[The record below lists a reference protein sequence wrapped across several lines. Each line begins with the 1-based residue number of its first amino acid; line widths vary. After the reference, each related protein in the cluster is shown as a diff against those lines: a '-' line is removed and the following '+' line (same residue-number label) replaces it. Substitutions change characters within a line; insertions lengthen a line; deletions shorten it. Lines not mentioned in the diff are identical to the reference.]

1 LRGNADAGY
10 VMVGQHAA
18 CESKNRVAHRRRIE
32 FDKAGR
38 WRVRCRHLMYE
49 TFDVAIGMHDPA
61 TNSGRAD
68 VDDEDAHGHR

>member
-1 LRGNADAGY
+1 
-10 VMVGQHAA
+10 
-18 CESKNRVAHRRRIE
+18 
-32 FDKAGR
+32 
-38 WRVRCRHLMYE
+38 MYE